1 MSTDHDIGY
10 GWTHKQED
18 GERETE
24 VVRCL
29 YTLKPQ
35 CRTHWGLFIPKQLYS
50 EVKQKKFA
58 LKWMSFI
65 WSVHNCNL
73 ISTY

>member
-24 VVRCL
+24 VVRSL
-29 YTLKPQ
+29 NT
-35 CRTHWGLFIPKQLYS
+35 
-50 EVKQKKFA
+50 
-58 LKWMSFI
+58 
-65 WSVHNCNL
+65 SVAEYV
-73 ISTY
+73 SAKDKSV